1 MNFSRLMADVTEL
14 ASQKKL
20 PDKAVIGDLMRV
32 INAVAIPGVNPMNP
46 GKPAELGHC
55 KRDKIQQR
63 LRFHLDRIGGN
74 NANKKAWSRLLS
86 HPVTKQRVEFGA
98 SLSAWLTKDSD
109 STSRRAEDSS
119 RNRRSNNV

>member
-46 GKPAELGHC
+46 GKPAELGTL
-55 KRDKIQQR
+55 QEGQ
-63 LRFHLDRIGGN
+63 N
-74 NANKKAWSRLLS
+74 PTAPEVPS
-86 HPVTKQRVEFGA
+86 
-98 SLSAWLTKDSD
+98 
-109 STSRRAEDSS
+109 
-119 RNRRSNNV
+119 